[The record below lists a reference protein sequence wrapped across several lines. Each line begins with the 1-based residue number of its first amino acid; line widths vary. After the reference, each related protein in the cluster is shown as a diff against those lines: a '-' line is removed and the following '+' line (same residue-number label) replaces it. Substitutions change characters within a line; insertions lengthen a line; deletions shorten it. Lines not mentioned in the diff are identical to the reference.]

1 MSAARNSGIE
11 KAATP
16 WLAFVDDDD
25 LWAPN
30 KLRSQLDAL
39 AAHASAQ
46 WSCTGVVIIDGQ
58 CRPSWW
64 VETPVDADVGNLLLC
79 QNVIPGGGSGVVA
92 SRDLT
97 RAVGGFD
104 EALSNLADWDFY
116 IRLGLRSP
124 VAAVSHPSL
133 GYYMHPQG
141 MAHDVRRSELE
152 YRYLEV
158 KYGAHRKERQV
169 ALNHQLWL
177 SYLAEMAY
185 RSGDRRAGIRT
196 SVELVGR
203 YRQWRSLLSAALG
216 LAPERVRA
224 TRARLR
230 AVPSPRDGPTRRRR
244 GWRRTRAGGS
254 TEGACTCA
262 GREPTEIYACKGS
275 GGASQQVRST
285 AEPRGFRCLLL
296 RKVRTMR
303 RTTMLRAA
311 VLTAAAATIAATG
324 GAAGTVSAASASTPS
339 SGAAA
344 CAGTDV
350 PAASAARVR
359 DNAAKGVQEPKLYPD
374 NEANAYGV
382 IKDSPRMPNGSV
394 TIPTVFHV
402 VSDHTLSAAERSR
415 QETMIGN
422 QMQVLNDSYAG
433 NTAPG
438 AANSP
443 FRFRLSK
450 ITWTVNPA
458 WYTVVPG
465 KNERDMKK
473 ALYEG
478 DSTTLNVYSA
488 NIGGGLLGWS
498 YFPKG
503 YNAGRDYIDGVVML
517 DESMPGGT
525 AGKYAAGRHPDPR
538 GRPLADAGAH
548 LQGRLLGLR

>member
-1 MSAARNSGIE
+1 MAEVTVVIPTHNRRTLLTRTLHSVLAQRDVDIAVVVVDDGGSDGTEKAVADLDDTRVALVRHARPRGVSAARNSGIE

-230 AVPSPRDGPTRRRR
+230 AVPLPP
-244 GWRRTRAGGS
+244 GWAD
-254 TEGACTCA
+254 EAEA
-262 GREPTEIYACKGS
+262 WLAPYAS
-275 GGASQQVRST
+275 G
-285 AEPRGFRCLLL
+285 
-296 RKVRTMR
+296 
-303 RTTMLRAA
+303 
-311 VLTAAAATIAATG
+311 
-324 GAAGTVSAASASTPS
+324 
-339 SGAAA
+339 
-344 CAGTDV
+344 
-350 PAASAARVR
+350 
-359 DNAAKGVQEPKLYPD
+359 
-374 NEANAYGV
+374 
-382 IKDSPRMPNGSV
+382 
-394 TIPTVFHV
+394 
-402 VSDHTLSAAERSR
+402 
-415 QETMIGN
+415 
-422 QMQVLNDSYAG
+422 
-433 NTAPG
+433 
-438 AANSP
+438 
-443 FRFRLSK
+443 
-450 ITWTVNPA
+450 W
-458 WYTVVPG
+458 
-465 KNERDMKK
+465 
-473 ALYEG
+473 
-478 DSTTLNVYSA
+478 
-488 NIGGGLLGWS
+488 
-498 YFPKG
+498 
-503 YNAGRDYIDGVVML
+503 L
-517 DESMPGGT
+517 D
-525 AGKYAAGRHPDPR
+525 
-538 GRPLADAGAH
+538 
-548 LQGRLLGLR
+548 